1 VAPGRVHE
9 ELERV
14 ERARRRGRRLRR
26 RDGGADDDVALV
38 ERGIQRREL
47 VLGQLVLVGERLQ
60 LPLLDEAAVGGLL
73 DQALGGRQIMQMR
86 VSQWNLPLSSVVG
99 LAALGP
105 LGAPTQALARQ
116 MPVGPVFSLY
126 RTG

>member
-1 VAPGRVHE
+1 VAPRGIHE

-14 ERARRRGRRLRR
+14 ERARRRRRRLSR

-38 ERGIQRREL
+38 ERGVERREL
-47 VLGQLVLVGERLQ
+47 VFGQLVLVGECLQ

-73 DQALGGRQIMQMR
+73 EQALGRRQIMQMR
-86 VSQWNLPLSSVVG
+86 VSQRNLPLSSVVG

-105 LGAPTQALARQ
+105 SGPRR
-116 MPVGPVFSLY
+116 GPVPAKAGRPLVL
-126 RTG
+126 

>member
-1 VAPGRVHE
+1 VASGRVHE

-14 ERARRRGRRLRR
+14 ERARRRRRRLRR

-38 ERGIQRREL
+38 ERGVQRREL

-73 DQALGGRQIMQMR
+73 DQALGGRQIVQMR

-99 LAALGP
+99 LPLSGP
-105 LGAPTQALARQ
+105 WGADA
-116 MPVGPVFSLY
+116 GPGPPNAGRPRVLY
-126 RTG
+126 L